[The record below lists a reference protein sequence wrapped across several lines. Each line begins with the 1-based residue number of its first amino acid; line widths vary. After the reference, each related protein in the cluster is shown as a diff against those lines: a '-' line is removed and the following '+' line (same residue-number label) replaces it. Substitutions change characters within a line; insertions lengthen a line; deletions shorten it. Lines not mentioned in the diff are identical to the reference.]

1 LAATLL
7 SALLSALASRLLL
20 LLAGLLLT
28 AAAALLLAGLLLA
41 AALLLAALLL
51 LTTLALILVS
61 HEILLREDSRGPR
74 TRLAKV
80 SSCVLQTC
88 VRLLAPRICK
98 RIVRDEKLSI
108 QASSSCNNNG
118 V

>member
-28 AAAALLLAGLLLA
+28 AAALLLAGLLLA